1 VTDEEQIREVL
12 ALWGQLH
19 ADKNADGWSQLWT
32 EDGKYVNPR
41 REEFVGRAAI
51 RQYLF
56 DRYNTHPPE
65 RYIRHVFGVPLIRVS
80 GDTAE
85 TAADYASC
93 QCDGANPAFI
103 GAIGRHYS
111 RLERRHDRWYF
122 TEYRIVNPYE

>member
-1 VTDEEQIREVL
+1 MTDEDQIREMQ

-41 REEFVGRAAI
+41 REEYIGRAAI
-51 RQYLF
+51 RQYLV
-56 DRYNTHPPE
+56 DRYASHPPD
-65 RYIRHVFGVPLIRVS
+65 RYIRHVFGLPVIRVT

-85 TAADYASC
+85 MSADYASC
-93 QCDGANPAFI
+93 QCNGTQPAFS
-103 GAIGRHYS
+103 GTIGRHYS
-111 RLERRHDRWYF
+111 RLVRREGRWSF